1 MKALKIVE
9 KGHFEFV
16 DIEKPEPGEGEVLV
30 EVKKMG
36 YCGSDLNTFRGI
48 NPLVSYPR
56 IPGHEVSGIINGVG
70 SNVPEH
76 IHSGMKAA
84 ILPQTA
90 CGSCSSCRNGRPNA
104 CRYNQTLGVQREGA
118 LTEWLVVPWQKL
130 VIDESLS
137 LTNLA
142 LIEPLAV
149 GFHAAKRGEV
159 KPGQKVLVLGCGVIG
174 LGAVAGAEFFGA
186 EVIAVDLFD
195 EKLAK
200 AKTAGAT
207 HTINSNKEDVHQRL
221 LELTDGH
228 GPDVIIEAVG
238 HPLTFRMAVD
248 EVCFTGKVVYI
259 GYAAEPVCYETK
271 YFVMKELDIR
281 GSRGS
286 DKEDF
291 ENVLKMVK
299 SGKLNPEDIVSH
311 TYPFNDAGKAI
322 RLWAEDP
329 SVVTKIVIEL

>member
-1 MKALKIVE
+1 MKAFKITE
-9 KGHFEFV
+9 KGHYDFFTI
-16 DIEKPEPGEGEVLV
+16 DKPVPSEGEVLV
-30 EVKKMG
+30 QVKKVG

-56 IPGHEVSGIINGVG
+56 IPGHEVSGIIKETG
-70 SNVPEH
+70 SKVPDY
-76 IHSGMKAA
+76 IHPGMSAA

-130 VIDESLS
+130 VIDDTLS
-137 LTNLA
+137 LTKLA

-159 KPGQKVLVLGCGVIG
+159 KRGQKVLVLGCGVIG
-174 LGAVAGAEFFGA
+174 LGAVAGADFFGA
-186 EVIAVDLFD
+186 EVIAADLFND
-195 EKLAK
+195 KLEKAK
-200 AKTAGAT
+200 AAGAT

-238 HPLTFRMAVD
+238 HPVTFRMAVD

-271 YFVMKELDIR
+271 YFVLKELDIR

-291 ENVLKMVK
+291 ENVLRMVK

-311 TYPFNDAGKAI
+311 TYSFEDAGKAI
-322 RLWAEDP
+322 QIWADDP
-329 SVVTKIVIEL
+329 SLVTKIVIEL